1 MSDYT
6 APALPSL
13 QVTTT
18 LIYRPFRGRCGWW
31 RDATVYDIYAAQLD
45 GATLDNTFACIS
57 AAARLGV
64 SAVSFRPSHLD
75 PRTPADA
82 ALARRLVDKA
92 HAHGLKAVVQVSGAD
107 TPGPRTAAEGP
118 IPRPIRDKEV
128 EGLELV
134 DRAEAFLE
142 CGADG
147 IDVGFIVEPELTG
160 HEQEADLLHDVFVGL
175 QQRIA
180 ARDTEVVL
188 GASAASRFPAAL
200 ARHLEHDRI
209 AHLRDDRLLLAP
221 WSPQGVAQAIT
232 TDIRERAQHADCLA
246 WRPNSPFPYDHFG
259 PLGADSWFATTA
271 DPTQRGR
278 ALNLLVLLLPGAVY
292 LRQGDEVGMDNATR
306 PNSAHDLVDQLA
318 HLLLEQRRDAE
329 SPYSRLR
336 DALRLRAER
345 RLGTGALA
353 LVEGGQWQTP
363 DTLALVNRDVLGVLN
378 FGPTELLVPTQARL
392 LAASGPVLSGAQGL
406 VVPPE
411 TTVWLDVADDH
422 DL

>member
-1 MSDYT
+1 MSNNV

-18 LIYRPFRGRCGWW
+18 LIYRSFRGPREWW

-45 GATLDNTFACIS
+45 DATLDNTFACIS

-134 DRAEAFLE
+134 ARAEAFLA

-147 IDVGFIVEPELTG
+147 IDLGFIVEPELTG
-160 HEQEADLLHDVFVGL
+160 QDQEAELLHDVFVAL
-175 QQRIA
+175 QQLIA
-180 ARDTEVVL
+180 ARETEVVL

-200 ARHLEHDRI
+200 ARHLERDRV

-221 WSPQGVAQAIT
+221 WSPQGVAEAIT
-232 TDIRERAQHADCLA
+232 ADIRERAQRSDCLA

-292 LRQGDEVGMDNATR
+292 LRQGDEVGLENTKR
-306 PNSAHDLVDQLA
+306 PASAHALVDQLA
-318 HLLLEQRRDAE
+318 HLLLEQRPDPE
-329 SPYSRLR
+329 SAYSRLR
-336 DALRLRAER
+336 AALRLRAER

-353 LVEGGQWQTP
+353 LVEGGQWQTA

-378 FGPTELLVPTQARL
+378 FGTSELFVPSQAQV
-392 LAASGPVLSGAQGL
+392 LAASGPVDADTQGI

-411 TTVWLDVADDH
+411 TTIWLDVADDH